1 MKKMS
6 KILTFILVL
15 AMVLGTVAMA
25 AEPSYTISATDGS
38 LEHGSITLTY
48 TYTVTKDVTDDNNNT
63 TSETKEVTETA
74 FLKKGSL
81 SADIPKDAKV
91 VISFNANTG
100 YEFIGAKDDANNPIE
115 DGAEITLTKSLII
128 TPEFRLKDTLGGEAK
143 ISSFK
148 IDAICPSAYYWQQCH
163 KKDSNSNSV
172 LDNNLLKYTRYPGKL
187 NGTQSPSTEIAKGY
201 YVDLTLYVNDADYA
215 AFISTNGN
223 SSDKFSV
230 TTPGDSSFLAGSTNP
245 SASAVI
251 NATTDGKGYSITL
264 TGVYYVGGSD
274 NTLKL
279 IVTQGNYNAILSC
292 KIDNATIIPTTPDD
306 DKPSEETTAAQP
318 YVIISSYSY
327 GKGDLVAGET
337 RNVTMTFRNTSKTM
351 AVENMM
357 VTMTLPDAMMLTS
370 SSNSFYI
377 ESLAAEGTITKTVN
391 VTVKPTAAAQSHS
404 MTVDFTYDY
413 LDNGT
418 RRNAK
423 TTETISMPVLQVD
436 RFTVTGIDLPTQIF
450 VGEENNLSVNFVNK
464 SRTDI
469 YNLSAKLSCEA
480 LSNNGEEQYLGNLAS
495 GTTSSADFYITA
507 NEKGELVGEVI
518 ITYEDTNMNQ
528 RTVSVPFTTQAASYE
543 DIYGPTDPVDPGL
556 DPVGP
561 VEPETTGFPW
571 FWVIAGVVVVAAGV
585 FVALKLRKNK
595 KESVDEDEDI

>member
-15 AMVLGTVAMA
+15 AMVLSTVAMA
-25 AEPSYTISATDGS
+25 ADPP
-38 LEHGSITLTY
+38 
-48 TYTVTKDVTDDNNNT
+48 YTVSAPVDSLTHGKITITYDTADTEKGGTKTVNGFLNSTT
-63 TSETKEVTETA
+63 TSIKLPNDVKKIKVSFTA
-74 FLKKGSL
+74 N
-81 SADIPKDAKV
+81 P
-91 VISFNANTG
+91 G
-100 YEFIGAKDDANNPIE
+100 YEFVSATYKVGDTDAKSVADFGEI
-115 DGAEITLTKSLII
+115 EITGNTAI
-128 TPEFRLKDTLGGEAK
+128 TPVFQAKSTLGGEKTAD
-143 ISSFK
+143 SFRL
-148 IDAICPSAYYWQQCH
+148 DAICSGSYYWQMYH
-163 KKDSNSNSV
+163 KDMA
-172 LDNNLLKYTRYPGKL
+172 NNKKYTKYPG
-187 NGTQSPSTEIAKGY
+187 SPLDKVNPSSEIVKGN
-201 YVDLTLYVNDADYA
+201 YVDLTLYVTDNDFLSLYG
-215 AFISTNGN
+215 STGYSKNN
-223 SSDKFSV
+223 FSV
-230 TTPGDSSFLAGSTNP
+230 TTPGDSSFLAGSGAGAEIEKWTVG
-245 SASAVI
+245 STDKGMVI
-251 NATTDGKGYSITL
+251 QL

-279 IVTQGNYNAILSC
+279 IITQGNYNAIVTC
-292 KIDNATIIPTTPDD
+292 KIDNATIIPTKPDD
-306 DKPSEETTAAQP
+306 EKPDTETTAAQP

-337 RNVTMTFRNTSKTM
+337 RNITMTFRNTSKTM

-413 LDNGT
+413 LDNGV

-436 RFTVTGIDLPTQIF
+436 RFTVTGIDLSQEIF
-450 VGEENNLSVNFVNK
+450 MGEENNLSVNFVNK
-464 SRTDI
+464 SRTEI
-469 YNLSAKLSCEA
+469 YNLSAKLNCEG

-495 GTTSSADFYITA
+495 GTASSADFYITG

-528 RTVSVPFTTQAASYE
+528 RTVSVPFTTKVTSYE
-543 DIYGPTDPVDPGL
+543 DVWGPQGPVSPQNPDDPGM
-556 DPVGP
+556 DPGMEQP
-561 VEPETTGFPW
+561 AGFPW
-571 FWVIAGVVVVAAGV
+571 FWVIGGVVVVAAGV
-585 FVALKLRKNK
+585 FVYLKLRKNK
-595 KESVDEDEDI
+595 KESVEEDEDI

>member
-1 MKKMS
+1 MTVKKMS

-25 AEPSYTISATDGS
+25 AEGDSTGTPTATTTYTITAGT
-38 LEHGSITLTY
+38 LTNGSISLTLVGSDGNDTSLGNI
-48 TYTVTKDVTDDNNNT
+48 TATGGKIENIAKDSKV
-63 TSETKEVTETA
+63 
-74 FLKKGSL
+74 
-81 SADIPKDAKV
+81 KV
-91 VISFNANTG
+91 VFVPNPG
-100 YEFIGAKDDANNPIE
+100 YEFLRASDNTGKAIKDGDVLT
-115 DGAEITLTKSLII
+115 ITDNLTI
-128 TPEFRLKDTLGGEAK
+128 TPVFAPKASLGSAAAVNSYTLQ
-143 ISSFK
+143 
-148 IDAICPSAYYWQQCH
+148 AICPSAYYWQQYH
-163 KKDSNSNSV
+163 KTPGGGDT
-172 LDNNLLKYTRYPGKL
+172 KYTRYPGKL
-187 NGTQSPSTEIAKGY
+187 NGNQSPSTEIAKGY
-201 YVDLTLYVNDADYA
+201 YVDLTLYVNDTDYVT
-215 AFISTNGN
+215 FIGQEGN
-223 SSDKFSV
+223 DNNKFSV
-230 TTPGDSSFLAGSTNP
+230 TTPGDSSFLAGNTTP
-245 SASAVI
+245 SA
-251 NATTDGKGYSITL
+251 NAEIAAWEGKGYTVKL
-264 TGVYYVGGSD
+264 TGVYYVGGND

-279 IVTQGNYNAILSC
+279 IITQGNYNAILSC
-292 KIDNATIIPTTPDD
+292 KIDNATIVPEKENDKKPD
-306 DKPSEETTAAQP
+306 EETTAAQP

-337 RNVTMTFRNTSKTM
+337 RNITMTFRNTSKTM

-413 LDNGT
+413 LDNGV

-436 RFTVTGIDLPTQIF
+436 RFTVTGIDLATQIF

-469 YNLSAKLSCEA
+469 YNLSAKLSCDA
-480 LSNNGEEQYLGNLAS
+480 LSNNGEEQYLGNLSS

-507 NEKGELVGEVI
+507 NDKGEIVGEVI

-528 RTVSVPFTTQAASYE
+528 RTVSVPFVTSAVSYD
-543 DIYGPTDPVDPGL
+543 DIYGPTDPVDPI

-561 VEPETTGFPW
+561 AEPEATGFPW

-585 FVALKLRKNK
+585 FVYLKLRKNK

>member
-1 MKKMS
+1 MKKIS

-25 AEPSYTISATDGS
+25 ADGDPVTMPTYTITAGTFTNGSISLTLVGNDGKDTS
-38 LEHGSITLTY
+38 LGSIT
-48 TYTVTKDVTDDNNNT
+48 VTNGKIENIEKDSKV
-63 TSETKEVTETA
+63 
-74 FLKKGSL
+74 
-81 SADIPKDAKV
+81 KV
-91 VISFNANTG
+91 VFVPNPG
-100 YEFIGAKDDANNPIE
+100 YEFVGAKDGSGKIIK
-115 DGAEITLTKSLII
+115 DGDVLTITDNLTI
-128 TPEFRLKDTLGGEAK
+128 TPVFAPKASLGSAAAVNSYTLQ
-143 ISSFK
+143 
-148 IDAICPSAYYWQQCH
+148 AICPSAYYWQQYH
-163 KKDSNSNSV
+163 KTTGGRDT
-172 LDNNLLKYTRYPGKL
+172 KYTRYPGKL

-215 AFISTNGN
+215 TFINGDIN
-223 SSDKFSV
+223 KNELFSV
-230 TTPGDSSFLAGSTNP
+230 TTPGDSSFLAGNTTP
-245 SASAVI
+245 SA
-251 NATTDGKGYSITL
+251 NAKIAPWEGKGYTVEL
-264 TGVYYVGGSD
+264 TGVYYVGGND

-292 KIDNATIIPTTPDD
+292 KIDNATIVPEKENDKKPD
-306 DKPSEETTAAQP
+306 EETTAAQP

-337 RNVTMTFRNTSKTM
+337 RNITMTFRNTSKTM

-391 VTVKPTAAAQSHS
+391 VTVKSNAAAQSHS

-413 LDNGT
+413 LDNGI

-423 TTETISMPVLQVD
+423 TTESISMPVLQVD
-436 RFTVTGIDLPTQIF
+436 RFTVTGIDLPQEIF
-450 VGEENNLSVNFVNK
+450 TGEENNLSVNFVNK
-464 SRTDI
+464 SRTEI
-469 YNLSAKLSCEA
+469 YNLSAKLNCEG

-495 GTTSSADFYITA
+495 GTASSADFYITG

-528 RTVSVPFTTQAASYE
+528 RTVSVPFTTKVISYE
-543 DIYGPTDPVDPGL
+543 DAWGPQG
-556 DPVGP
+556 PVGP
-561 VEPETTGFPW
+561 QNPDDPGMDPGMEQPAGFPW
-571 FWVIAGVVVVAAGV
+571 FWVIGGVVVVAAGV
-585 FVALKLRKNK
+585 FVYLKLRKNK
-595 KESVDEDEDI
+595 KESVEEDEDI

>member
-1 MKKMS
+1 MKKIS

-25 AEPSYTISATDGS
+25 EVPTPAANTPSTQEETVTYTITASTFTNGTITVKYSDGGKDYQ
-38 LEHGSITLTY
+38 LSITAGG
-48 TYTVTKDVTDDNNNT
+48 TVTVKSGTKVT
-63 TSETKEVTETA
+63 V
-74 FLKKGSL
+74 
-81 SADIPKDAKV
+81 
-91 VISFNANTG
+91 SFNPKPG
-100 YEFIGAKDDANNPIE
+100 YEFVSATYKVGNTDAKPVADFGEI
-115 DGAEITLTKSLII
+115 EITGNTTI
-128 TPEFRLKDTLGGEAK
+128 TPVFQAKSTLGGEKTAD
-143 ISSFK
+143 SFRL
-148 IDAICPSAYYWQQCH
+148 DAICSGSYYWQMYH
-163 KKDSNSNSV
+163 KDMA
-172 LDNNLLKYTRYPGKL
+172 NNKKYTKYPG
-187 NGTQSPSTEIAKGY
+187 SPADKVNPSSEIVKGN
-201 YVDLTLYVNDADYA
+201 YVDLTLYVTDNDFLSLYG
-215 AFISTNGN
+215 STGYSKNN
-223 SSDKFSV
+223 FSV
-230 TTPGDSSFLAGSTNP
+230 TTPGDSSFLAGSGAGAEIEKWTVG
-245 SASAVI
+245 S
-251 NATTDGKGYSITL
+251 TDKGMEIQL
-264 TGVYYVGGSD
+264 TGVYYVGGND

-279 IVTQGNYNAILSC
+279 IITQGNYNAIVTC
-292 KIDNATIIPTTPDD
+292 KIDNATIIPTKPDD
-306 DKPSEETTAAQP
+306 EKPDTETTAAQP

-413 LDNGT
+413 LDNGV

-436 RFTVTGIDLPTQIF
+436 RFTVTGIDLPQQIF
-450 VGEENNLSVNFVNK
+450 IGEENNLSVNFVNK

-469 YNLSAKLSCEA
+469 YNLSAKLNCEG

-495 GTTSSADFYITA
+495 GTTSSADFYITG

-528 RTVSVPFTTQAASYE
+528 RTVSVPFTTQVTSYE
-543 DIYGPTDPVDPGL
+543 DVWGPSNPSVDPGM
-556 DPVGP
+556 DPGME
-561 VEPETTGFPW
+561 EPAGFPW
-571 FWVIAGVVVVAAGV
+571 FWVIGGVVVVAAGV
-585 FVALKLRKNK
+585 FVYLKLRKNK

>member
-1 MKKMS
+1 MTVKKMS

-25 AEPSYTISATDGS
+25 DQSEGTNTGNTTNDTYTITAGKFENGTLTIKYNSTQSPLTAGATSSAIAKGTEVTILAEPKAGYELAALNYTIGETTTDIKTDGKFV
-38 LEHGSITLTY
+38 LTGNA
-48 TYTVTKDVTDDNNNT
+48 TVTPV
-63 TSETKEVTETA
+63 
-74 FLKKGSL
+74 FQ
-81 SADIPKDAKV
+81 AK
-91 VISFNANTG
+91 S
-100 YEFIGAKDDANNPIE
+100 
-115 DGAEITLTKSLII
+115 
-128 TPEFRLKDTLGGEAK
+128 TLGGEKTAD
-143 ISSFK
+143 SFRL
-148 IDAICPSAYYWQQCH
+148 DAICSGSYYWQMYH
-163 KKDSNSNSV
+163 KDMA
-172 LDNNLLKYTRYPGKL
+172 NNKKYTKYPG
-187 NGTQSPSTEIAKGY
+187 SPDDKVNPSSEIVKGN
-201 YVDLTLYVNDADYA
+201 YVDLTLYVTDNDFLKLYS
-215 AFISTNGN
+215 STGYSKNN
-223 SSDKFSV
+223 FSV
-230 TTPGDSSFLAGSTNP
+230 TTPGDSSFLAGSGAGAEIEKWTVDN
-245 SASAVI
+245 
-251 NATTDGKGYSITL
+251 TDKGMVITL

-279 IVTQGNYNAILSC
+279 IITQGNYNAIVTC
-292 KIDNATIIPTTPDD
+292 KIDNATIIPTKPDD
-306 DKPSEETTAAQP
+306 EKPDTETTAAQP

-337 RNVTMTFRNTSKTM
+337 RNITMTFRNTSKTM

-413 LDNGT
+413 LDNGV

-423 TTETISMPVLQVD
+423 TTESISMPVLQVD
-436 RFTVTGIDLPTQIF
+436 RFTVTGIDLPQQIF
-450 VGEENNLSVNFVNK
+450 IGEENNLSVNFVNK

-469 YNLSAKLSCEA
+469 YNLSAKLNCEG

-495 GTTSSADFYITA
+495 GTTSSADFYITG

-528 RTVSVPFTTQAASYE
+528 RTVSVPFTTQVTSYE
-543 DIYGPTDPVDPGL
+543 DVWGPSNPSVDPGM
-556 DPVGP
+556 DPGTDP
-561 VEPETTGFPW
+561 GMEEPAGFPW
-571 FWVIAGVVVVAAGV
+571 FWVIGGVVVVAAGV
-585 FVALKLRKNK
+585 FVYLKLRKNK
-595 KESVDEDEDI
+595 KESVEEDEDI

>member
-6 KILTFILVL
+6 KILIFILVL
-15 AMVLGTVAMA
+15 AMVLSTVAMA
-25 AEPSYTISATDGS
+25 ADPPYTITAGT
-38 LEHGSITLTY
+38 LTNGSISLTLVGSDGNDTSLGNI
-48 TYTVTKDVTDDNNNT
+48 TATGGKIENIAKDSKV
-63 TSETKEVTETA
+63 
-74 FLKKGSL
+74 
-81 SADIPKDAKV
+81 KV
-91 VISFNANTG
+91 VFVPNPG
-100 YEFIGAKDDANNPIE
+100 YEFLRASDNTGKAIKDGDVLT
-115 DGAEITLTKSLII
+115 ITDNLTI
-128 TPEFRLKDTLGGEAK
+128 TPVFAPKASLGSTAAVNSYTLQ
-143 ISSFK
+143 
-148 IDAICPSAYYWQQCH
+148 AICPSAYYWQQYH
-163 KKDSNSNSV
+163 KTTGGGDT
-172 LDNNLLKYTRYPGKL
+172 KYTRYPGKL

-201 YVDLTLYVNDADYA
+201 YVDLTLYVNDTDYVT
-215 AFISTNGN
+215 FINKN
-223 SSDKFSV
+223 ELFSV
-230 TTPGDSSFLAGSTNP
+230 TTPGDSSFLAGNTTP
-245 SASAVI
+245 SA
-251 NATTDGKGYSITL
+251 NAEIAAWEGKGYTVKL
-264 TGVYYVGGSD
+264 TGVYYVGGND

-292 KIDNATIIPTTPDD
+292 KIDNATIVPEKENDKKPD
-306 DKPSEETTAAQP
+306 EETTAAQP

-413 LDNGT
+413 LDNGV

-436 RFTVTGIDLPTQIF
+436 RFTVTGIDLPQQIF
-450 VGEENNLSVNFVNK
+450 IGEENNLSVNFVNK

-469 YNLSAKLSCEA
+469 YNLSAKLNCEG

-495 GTTSSADFYITA
+495 GTTSSADFYITG
-507 NEKGELVGEVI
+507 NEKCELVGEVI

-528 RTVSVPFTTQAASYE
+528 RTVSVPFTTQVTSYE
-543 DIYGPTDPVDPGL
+543 DVWGPSNPSVDPGM
-556 DPVGP
+556 DPGTDP
-561 VEPETTGFPW
+561 GMEEPAGFPW
-571 FWVIAGVVVVAAGV
+571 FWVIGGVVVVAAGV
-585 FVALKLRKNK
+585 FVYLKLRKNK

>member
-1 MKKMS
+1 MKKIS

-25 AEPSYTISATDGS
+25 AEGDSTGTPTATTTYTITAGTLTNGSISLTLVGSDGNDTSLGNITATDGKI
-38 LEHGSITLTY
+38 ENIA
-48 TYTVTKDVTDDNNNT
+48 KDSKV
-63 TSETKEVTETA
+63 
-74 FLKKGSL
+74 
-81 SADIPKDAKV
+81 KV
-91 VISFNANTG
+91 VFVPNPG
-100 YEFIGAKDDANNPIE
+100 YEFVGAKDGTGKIIK
-115 DGAEITLTKSLII
+115 DGDVLTITDNITI
-128 TPEFRLKDTLGGEAK
+128 TPEFAPKASLGSAAAVNSYTLQ
-143 ISSFK
+143 
-148 IDAICPSAYYWQQCH
+148 AICPSAYYWQQYH
-163 KKDSNSNSV
+163 KTTGGGDT
-172 LDNNLLKYTRYPGKL
+172 KYTRYPGKL

-201 YVDLTLYVNDADYA
+201 YVDLTLYVNDTDYVT
-215 AFISTNGN
+215 FINGDTKKN
-223 SSDKFSV
+223 ELFSV
-230 TTPGDSSFLAGSTNP
+230 TTPGDSSFLAGNTTP
-245 SASAVI
+245 SA
-251 NATTDGKGYSITL
+251 NAEIAAWEGKGYTVKL
-264 TGVYYVGGSD
+264 TGVYYVGGND

-279 IVTQGNYNAILSC
+279 IITQGNYNAIVTC
-292 KIDNATIIPTTPDD
+292 KIDNATIVPEKENDKKPD
-306 DKPSEETTAAQP
+306 EETTAAQP

-337 RNVTMTFRNTSKTM
+337 RNITMTFRNTSKTM

-413 LDNGT
+413 LDNGV

-436 RFTVTGIDLPTQIF
+436 RFTVTGIDLPQQIF
-450 VGEENNLSVNFVNK
+450 IGEENNLSVNFVNK

-469 YNLSAKLSCEA
+469 YNLSAKLNCEG

-507 NEKGELVGEVI
+507 NDKGEIVGEVI

-528 RTVSVPFTTQAASYE
+528 RTVSVPFVTNAVSYD
-543 DIYGPTDPVDPGL
+543 DIYGPTDPVDPV

-561 VEPETTGFPW
+561 VEPETGSFPW
-571 FWVIAGVVVVAAGV
+571 FWVVAGVVVVAAGV
-585 FVALKLRKNK
+585 FVYLKLRKNK

>member
-1 MKKMS
+1 MKKIS

-25 AEPSYTISATDGS
+25 EVPTPAAKTPATKEETVTYTITAGTVENGTLTIKYGSTQKPLTTSAKTDAIAKDTDITVVAEPKAGYELD
-38 LEHGSITLTY
+38 TLTC
-48 TYTVTKDVTDDNNNT
+48 TINGTPTDIKATQKFKLTGDATVTPV
-63 TSETKEVTETA
+63 
-74 FLKKGSL
+74 
-81 SADIPKDAKV
+81 
-91 VISFNANTG
+91 
-100 YEFIGAKDDANNPIE
+100 
-115 DGAEITLTKSLII
+115 
-128 TPEFRLKDTLGGEAK
+128 FREKQSLGGEK
-143 ISSFK
+143 TVDSFRL
-148 IDAICPSAYYWQQCH
+148 DAICSGSYYWQMYH
-163 KKDSNSNSV
+163 KDMA
-172 LDNNLLKYTRYPGKL
+172 NNKKYTKYPG
-187 NGTQSPSTEIAKGY
+187 SPADKVNPSSEIVKGN
-201 YVDLTLYVNDADYA
+201 YVDLTLYVTDNDFLSLYG
-215 AFISTNGN
+215 STGYSKNN
-223 SSDKFSV
+223 FSV
-230 TTPGDSSFLAGSTNP
+230 TTPGDSSFLAGSGAGAEIKKWTVG
-245 SASAVI
+245 S
-251 NATTDGKGYSITL
+251 TDKGMEIQL

-279 IVTQGNYNAILSC
+279 IITQGNYNAIVTC
-292 KIDNATIIPTTPDD
+292 KIDNATIIPTKPDD
-306 DKPSEETTAAQP
+306 EKPDTETTAAQP

-337 RNVTMTFRNTSKTM
+337 RNITMTFRNTSKTM

-413 LDNGT
+413 LDNGV

-436 RFTVTGIDLPTQIF
+436 RFTVTGIDLPQQIF
-450 VGEENNLSVNFVNK
+450 IGEENNLSVNFVNK

-469 YNLSAKLSCEA
+469 YNLSAKLNCEG

-495 GTTSSADFYITA
+495 GTTSSADFYITG
-507 NEKGELVGEVI
+507 NEKCELVGEVI

-528 RTVSVPFTTQAASYE
+528 RTVSVPFTTQVTSYE
-543 DIYGPTDPVDPGL
+543 DVWGPSNPSVDPGM
-556 DPVGP
+556 DPGTDP
-561 VEPETTGFPW
+561 GMEEPAGFPW
-571 FWVIAGVVVVAAGV
+571 FWVIGGVAVVAAGV
-585 FVALKLRKNK
+585 FVYLKLRKNK

>member
-1 MKKMS
+1 MTVKKIS

-25 AEPSYTISATDGS
+25 DQSEGTNTGNTTNDTYTITAGKFENGTLTIKYNSTPSPLTAGATSSAIAKGTEVTILAEPKAGYELAALNYTIGETTTDIKTDGKFV
-38 LEHGSITLTY
+38 LTGNA
-48 TYTVTKDVTDDNNNT
+48 TVTPV
-63 TSETKEVTETA
+63 
-74 FLKKGSL
+74 FQ
-81 SADIPKDAKV
+81 AK
-91 VISFNANTG
+91 S
-100 YEFIGAKDDANNPIE
+100 
-115 DGAEITLTKSLII
+115 
-128 TPEFRLKDTLGGEAK
+128 TLGGEKTAD
-143 ISSFK
+143 SFRL
-148 IDAICPSAYYWQQCH
+148 DAICSGSYYWQMYH
-163 KKDSNSNSV
+163 KDMA
-172 LDNNLLKYTRYPGKL
+172 NNKKYTKYPG
-187 NGTQSPSTEIAKGY
+187 SPADKVNPSSEIVKGN
-201 YVDLTLYVNDADYA
+201 YVDLTLYVTDNDFLSLCGTTSY
-215 AFISTNGN
+215 NKN
-223 SSDKFSV
+223 NFSV
-230 TTPGDSSFLAGSTNP
+230 TTPGDSSFLAGSGAGAEIEKWTVG
-245 SASAVI
+245 S
-251 NATTDGKGYSITL
+251 TDKGMEIQL

-279 IVTQGNYNAILSC
+279 IITQGNYNAIVTC
-292 KIDNATIIPTTPDD
+292 KIDNATIIPTKPDD
-306 DKPSEETTAAQP
+306 EKPDTETTAAQP

-337 RNVTMTFRNTSKTM
+337 RNITMTFRNTSKTM

-413 LDNGT
+413 LDNGV

-436 RFTVTGIDLPTQIF
+436 RFTVTGIDLPQQIF
-450 VGEENNLSVNFVNK
+450 IGEENNLSVNFVNK

-469 YNLSAKLSCEA
+469 YNLSAKLNCEG

-495 GTTSSADFYITA
+495 GTTSSADFYITG

-528 RTVSVPFTTQAASYE
+528 RTVSVPFTTQVTSYE
-543 DIYGPTDPVDPGL
+543 DVWGPSNPSVDPGM
-556 DPVGP
+556 DPGTDP
-561 VEPETTGFPW
+561 GMEEPAGFPW
-571 FWVIAGVVVVAAGV
+571 FWVIGGVVVVAAGV
-585 FVALKLRKNK
+585 FVYLKLRKNK

>member
-1 MKKMS
+1 MTVKKMS

-25 AEPSYTISATDGS
+25 ADGDPVTTPTYTITAGTFTNGSISLTLVGSDGNDTSLGNITATDGKI
-38 LEHGSITLTY
+38 ENIA
-48 TYTVTKDVTDDNNNT
+48 KDSKV
-63 TSETKEVTETA
+63 
-74 FLKKGSL
+74 
-81 SADIPKDAKV
+81 KV
-91 VISFNANTG
+91 VFVPNPG
-100 YEFIGAKDDANNPIE
+100 YEFVGAKDGSGKIIK
-115 DGAEITLTKSLII
+115 DGDVLTITDNLTI
-128 TPEFRLKDTLGGEAK
+128 TPVFAPKASLGSAAAVNSYTLQ
-143 ISSFK
+143 
-148 IDAICPSAYYWQQCH
+148 AICPSAYYWQQYH
-163 KKDSNSNSV
+163 KTTGGGDT
-172 LDNNLLKYTRYPGKL
+172 KYTRYPGKL

-201 YVDLTLYVNDADYA
+201 YVDLTLYVNDTDYVT
-215 AFISTNGN
+215 FINGDTKKN
-223 SSDKFSV
+223 ELFSV
-230 TTPGDSSFLAGSTNP
+230 TTPGDSSFLAGNTTP
-245 SASAVI
+245 SA
-251 NATTDGKGYSITL
+251 NAEIAAWGGKGYTVKL
-264 TGVYYVGGSD
+264 TGVYYVGGND

-279 IVTQGNYNAILSC
+279 IITQGNYNAIVTC
-292 KIDNATIIPTTPDD
+292 KIDNATIVPEKENDKKPD
-306 DKPSEETTAAQP
+306 EETTAAQP

-337 RNVTMTFRNTSKTM
+337 RNITMTFRNTSKTM

-377 ESLAAEGTITKTVN
+377 ESLEAEGNITKTVN

-413 LDNGT
+413 LDNGV

-436 RFTVTGIDLPTQIF
+436 RFTVTGIDLSQEIF
-450 VGEENNLSVNFVNK
+450 MGEENNLSVNFVNK
-464 SRTDI
+464 SRTEI
-469 YNLSAKLSCEA
+469 YNLSAKLNCEG

-495 GTTSSADFYITA
+495 GTASSADFYITG

-528 RTVSVPFTTQAASYE
+528 RTVSVPFTTKVTSYE
-543 DIYGPTDPVDPGL
+543 DVWGPQGPVSPQNPDDPGM
-556 DPVGP
+556 DPGMEQP
-561 VEPETTGFPW
+561 AGFPW
-571 FWVIAGVVVVAAGV
+571 FWVIGGVVVVAAGV
-585 FVALKLRKNK
+585 FVYLKLRKNK

>member
-1 MKKMS
+1 MKKIS

-25 AEPSYTISATDGS
+25 ADGDPVTTPTYTITAGTFTNGSISLTLVGNDGKDTS
-38 LEHGSITLTY
+38 LGSITATGGKIENIA
-48 TYTVTKDVTDDNNNT
+48 KDSKV
-63 TSETKEVTETA
+63 
-74 FLKKGSL
+74 
-81 SADIPKDAKV
+81 KV
-91 VISFNANTG
+91 VFVPSPG
-100 YEFIGAKDDANNPIE
+100 YEFAGAKD
-115 DGAEITLTKSLII
+115 GAEKIIKDGDVLTITDNLTI
-128 TPEFRLKDTLGGEAK
+128 TPVFAPKASLGSAAAVNSYTLQ
-143 ISSFK
+143 
-148 IDAICPSAYYWQQCH
+148 AICPSAYYWQQYH
-163 KKDSNSNSV
+163 KTPGGGDT
-172 LDNNLLKYTRYPGKL
+172 KYTRYPGKL

-201 YVDLTLYVNDADYA
+201 YVDLTLYVNDTDYVT
-215 AFISTNGN
+215 FIGQEGN
-223 SSDKFSV
+223 DNDKFSV
-230 TTPGDSSFLAGSTNP
+230 TTPGDSSFLAGNTTP
-245 SASAVI
+245 SA
-251 NATTDGKGYSITL
+251 NADIDPWEEGKGYTIKL
-264 TGVYYVGGSD
+264 TGVYYVGGND

-292 KIDNATIIPTTPDD
+292 KIDNATIVPEKENDKKPD
-306 DKPSEETTAAQP
+306 EETTAAQP

-391 VTVKPTAAAQSHS
+391 VTVKSNAAAQSHS

-413 LDNGT
+413 LDNGI

-423 TTETISMPVLQVD
+423 TTESISMPVLQVD
-436 RFTVTGIDLPTQIF
+436 RFTVTGIDLPQEIF
-450 VGEENNLSVNFVNK
+450 MGEENNLSVNFVNK
-464 SRTDI
+464 SRTEI
-469 YNLSAKLSCEA
+469 YNLSAKLNCEG

-495 GTTSSADFYITA
+495 GTASSADFYIKG

-528 RTVSVPFTTQAASYE
+528 RTVSVPFTTKVISYE
-543 DIYGPTDPVDPGL
+543 DAWGPQG
-556 DPVGP
+556 PVGP
-561 VEPETTGFPW
+561 QNPDDPGIDPGMEEPAGFPW
-571 FWVIAGVVVVAAGV
+571 FWVIGGVVVVAAGV
-585 FVALKLRKNK
+585 FVYLKLRKNK
-595 KESVDEDEDI
+595 KESVEEDEDI

>member
-1 MKKMS
+1 MTVKKMS

-15 AMVLGTVAMA
+15 AMVLSTVAMA
-25 AEPSYTISATDGS
+25 AEPP
-38 LEHGSITLTY
+38 
-48 TYTVTKDVTDDNNNT
+48 YTVSAPADSLTHGKITITYDTADTEKSGTKTVNGFLNSTT
-63 TSETKEVTETA
+63 TSIKLPNDVKKIKVSFTA
-74 FLKKGSL
+74 N
-81 SADIPKDAKV
+81 P
-91 VISFNANTG
+91 G
-100 YEFIGAKDDANNPIE
+100 YEFVSATYKVGDTDAKSVVDFGEI
-115 DGAEITLTKSLII
+115 EITDNTTI
-128 TPEFRLKDTLGGEAK
+128 TPVFQAKSTLGGEKTAD
-143 ISSFK
+143 SFRL
-148 IDAICPSAYYWQQCH
+148 DAICSGSYYWQMYH
-163 KKDSNSNSV
+163 KDMA
-172 LDNNLLKYTRYPGKL
+172 NNKKYTKYPG
-187 NGTQSPSTEIAKGY
+187 SPADKVNPSSEIVKGN
-201 YVDLTLYVNDADYA
+201 YVDLTLYVTDNDFLSLYG
-215 AFISTNGN
+215 STGYSKNN
-223 SSDKFSV
+223 FSV
-230 TTPGDSSFLAGSTNP
+230 TTPGDSSFLAGSGAGAEIEKWTVG
-245 SASAVI
+245 STDKGMVI
-251 NATTDGKGYSITL
+251 QL
-264 TGVYYVGGSD
+264 TGVYYVGGND

-292 KIDNATIIPTTPDD
+292 KIDNATIVPEKENDKKPD
-306 DKPSEETTAAQP
+306 EETTAAQP

-337 RNVTMTFRNTSKTM
+337 RNITMTFRNTSKTM

-413 LDNGT
+413 LDNGV

-436 RFTVTGIDLPTQIF
+436 RFTVTGIDLPQQIF
-450 VGEENNLSVNFVNK
+450 IGEENNLSVNFVNK

-469 YNLSAKLSCEA
+469 YNLSAKLNCEG

-495 GTTSSADFYITA
+495 GTTSSADFYITG

-528 RTVSVPFTTQAASYE
+528 RTVSVPFTTQVTSYE
-543 DIYGPTDPVDPGL
+543 DVWGPSNPSVDPGM
-556 DPVGP
+556 DPGTDP
-561 VEPETTGFPW
+561 GMEEPAGFPW
-571 FWVIAGVVVVAAGV
+571 FWVIGGVVVVAAGV
-585 FVALKLRKNK
+585 FVYLKLRKNK
-595 KESVDEDEDI
+595 KESVEEDEDI

>member
-1 MKKMS
+1 MTVKKMS

-25 AEPSYTISATDGS
+25 AEPP
-38 LEHGSITLTY
+38 
-48 TYTVTKDVTDDNNNT
+48 YTVSAPADSLTHGKITITYDTADTEKGGSKTVNGFLNSTT
-63 TSETKEVTETA
+63 TSIKLPDDVKKIKVSFTA
-74 FLKKGSL
+74 N
-81 SADIPKDAKV
+81 P
-91 VISFNANTG
+91 G
-100 YEFIGAKDDANNPIE
+100 YEFVSATYKVGNTDAKPVADFGEI
-115 DGAEITLTKSLII
+115 EITDNTTI
-128 TPEFRLKDTLGGEAK
+128 TPVFQAKSTLGGEKTAD
-143 ISSFK
+143 SFRL
-148 IDAICPSAYYWQQCH
+148 DAICSGSYYWQMYH
-163 KKDSNSNSV
+163 KDMA
-172 LDNNLLKYTRYPGKL
+172 NNKKYTKYPG
-187 NGTQSPSTEIAKGY
+187 SPADKVNPSSEIVKGN
-201 YVDLTLYVNDADYA
+201 YVDLTLYVTDNDFLSLYG
-215 AFISTNGN
+215 STGYSKDN
-223 SSDKFSV
+223 FSV
-230 TTPGDSSFLAGSTNP
+230 TTPGDSSFLAGSGAGAEIEKWTVG
-245 SASAVI
+245 STDKGMVI
-251 NATTDGKGYSITL
+251 QL

-279 IVTQGNYNAILSC
+279 IITQGNYNAIVTC
-292 KIDNATIIPTTPDD
+292 KIDNATIIPTKPDD
-306 DKPSEETTAAQP
+306 EKPDTETTAAQP

-337 RNVTMTFRNTSKTM
+337 RNITMTFRNTSKTM

-413 LDNGT
+413 LDNGV

-436 RFTVTGIDLPTQIF
+436 RFTVTGIDLPQQIF
-450 VGEENNLSVNFVNK
+450 IGEENNLSVNFVNK

-469 YNLSAKLSCEA
+469 YNLSAKLNCEG

-495 GTTSSADFYITA
+495 GTTSSADFYITG

-528 RTVSVPFTTQAASYE
+528 RTVSVPFTTQVTSYE
-543 DIYGPTDPVDPGL
+543 DVWGPSNPSVDPGM
-556 DPVGP
+556 DPGIDP
-561 VEPETTGFPW
+561 GMEEPAGFPW
-571 FWVIAGVVVVAAGV
+571 FWVIGGVVVVAAGV
-585 FVALKLRKNK
+585 FVYLKLRKNK

>member
-1 MKKMS
+1 MTVKKMS

-25 AEPSYTISATDGS
+25 DQSEGTNTGNTTNDTYTITAGKFENGTLTIKYNSTQSPLTAGATSSAIAKGTEVTILAEPKAGYELAALNYTIGETTTDIKTDGKFV
-38 LEHGSITLTY
+38 LTGNA
-48 TYTVTKDVTDDNNNT
+48 TVTPV
-63 TSETKEVTETA
+63 
-74 FLKKGSL
+74 FQ
-81 SADIPKDAKV
+81 AK
-91 VISFNANTG
+91 S
-100 YEFIGAKDDANNPIE
+100 
-115 DGAEITLTKSLII
+115 
-128 TPEFRLKDTLGGEAK
+128 TLGGEKTAD
-143 ISSFK
+143 SFRL
-148 IDAICPSAYYWQQCH
+148 DAICSGSYYWQMYH
-163 KKDSNSNSV
+163 KDMA
-172 LDNNLLKYTRYPGKL
+172 NNKKYTKYPG
-187 NGTQSPSTEIAKGY
+187 SPADKVNPSSEIVKGN
-201 YVDLTLYVNDADYA
+201 YVDLTLYVTDND
-215 AFISTNGN
+215 FLKLCSSTGYSKDN
-223 SSDKFSV
+223 FSV
-230 TTPGDSSFLAGSTNP
+230 TTPGDSSFLAGSGAGAEIEKWTVG
-245 SASAVI
+245 S
-251 NATTDGKGYSITL
+251 TDKGMEIQL

-279 IVTQGNYNAILSC
+279 IITQGNYNAIVTC
-292 KIDNATIIPTTPDD
+292 KIDNATIIPTKPDD
-306 DKPSEETTAAQP
+306 EKPDTETTAAQP

-413 LDNGT
+413 LDNGI

-423 TTETISMPVLQVD
+423 TTESISMPVLQVD
-436 RFTVTGIDLPTQIF
+436 RFTVTGIDLPQEIF
-450 VGEENNLSVNFVNK
+450 MGEESNLSVNFVNK

-469 YNLSAKLSCEA
+469 YNLSAKLNCEG

-495 GTTSSADFYITA
+495 GTTSSADFYITG

-528 RTVSVPFTTQAASYE
+528 RTVSVPFTTKVVSYE
-543 DIYGPTDPVDPGL
+543 DVWGPQG
-556 DPVGP
+556 PVGP
-561 VEPETTGFPW
+561 QNPDDPGMDPGMEEPAGFPW
-571 FWVIAGVVVVAAGV
+571 FWVIGGVVVVAAGV
-585 FVALKLRKNK
+585 FVYLKLRKNK

>member
-15 AMVLGTVAMA
+15 AMVLSTVAMA
-25 AEPSYTISATDGS
+25 EVPTPAANTPATQEETVTYTITAGTFTNGQMTIKYGTTQSPLASGASLTVEKDTEITVEFSAT
-38 LEHGSITLTY
+38 
-48 TYTVTKDVTDDNNNT
+48 
-63 TSETKEVTETA
+63 A
-74 FLKKGSL
+74 
-81 SADIPKDAKV
+81 
-91 VISFNANTG
+91 G
-100 YEFIGAKDDANNPIE
+100 YEFVKATYKIGEKE
-115 DGAEITLTKSLII
+115 TSLSDGGKFTLTGDATI
-128 TPEFRLKDTLGGEAK
+128 TPVFQAKSTLGGEKTAD
-143 ISSFK
+143 SFRL
-148 IDAICPSAYYWQQCH
+148 DAICSGSYYWQMYH
-163 KKDSNSNSV
+163 KDMA
-172 LDNNLLKYTRYPGKL
+172 NNKKYTKYPG
-187 NGTQSPSTEIAKGY
+187 SPADKVNPSSEIVKGN
-201 YVDLTLYVNDADYA
+201 YVDLTLYVTDNDFLSLYG
-215 AFISTNGN
+215 STGYSKNN
-223 SSDKFSV
+223 FSV
-230 TTPGDSSFLAGSTNP
+230 TTPGDSSFLAGSGAGAEIEKWTVG
-245 SASAVI
+245 STDKGMVI
-251 NATTDGKGYSITL
+251 QL

-279 IVTQGNYNAILSC
+279 IITQGNYNAIVTC
-292 KIDNATIIPTTPDD
+292 KIDNATIIPTKPDD
-306 DKPSEETTAAQP
+306 EKPDTETTAAQP

-337 RNVTMTFRNTSKTM
+337 RNITMTFRNTSKTM

-413 LDNGT
+413 LDNGV

-436 RFTVTGIDLPTQIF
+436 RFTVTGIDLPQQIF
-450 VGEENNLSVNFVNK
+450 IGEENNLSVNFVNK

-469 YNLSAKLSCEA
+469 YNLSAKLNCEG

-495 GTTSSADFYITA
+495 GTTSSADFYITG

-528 RTVSVPFTTQAASYE
+528 RTVSVPFTTQVTSYE
-543 DIYGPTDPVDPGL
+543 DVWGPSNPSVDPGM
-556 DPVGP
+556 DPGTDP
-561 VEPETTGFPW
+561 GMEEPAGFPW
-571 FWVIAGVVVVAAGV
+571 FWVIGGVVVVAAGV
-585 FVALKLRKNK
+585 FVYLKLRKNK
-595 KESVDEDEDI
+595 KESVEEDEDI

>member
-1 MKKMS
+1 MTVKKMS

-25 AEPSYTISATDGS
+25 EVPTPAADTTATQEETVTYTITADTVENGTLTIKYDSTQVPLTTGAATSAIKENTEITVLAEPKAGYELVSLTYKIDENETSLSDG
-38 LEHGSITLTY
+38 GKFTLT
-48 TYTVTKDVTDDNNNT
+48 
-63 TSETKEVTETA
+63 
-74 FLKKGSL
+74 G
-81 SADIPKDAKV
+81 DA
-91 VISFNANTG
+91 T
-100 YEFIGAKDDANNPIE
+100 
-115 DGAEITLTKSLII
+115 I
-128 TPEFRLKDTLGGEAK
+128 TPVFQAKSTLGGEKSAD
-143 ISSFK
+143 SFQL
-148 IDAICPSAYYWQQCH
+148 DAICSGYSNWQAYH
-163 KKDSNSNSV
+163 KDTT
-172 LDNNLLKYTRYPGKL
+172 NNKKYTKYPG
-187 NGTQSPSTEIAKGY
+187 SPKDNVTPSSEITKGN
-201 YVDLTLYVNDADYA
+201 YVDLTLYVNDPDFA
-215 AFISTNGN
+215 AFVASQGN
-223 SSDKFSV
+223 SYNAENFSV
-230 TTPGDSSFLAGSTNP
+230 TTPGDSSFLAGNTTP
-245 SASAVI
+245 SA
-251 NATTDGKGYSITL
+251 NAKIAPWEGKGYTVKL
-264 TGVYYVGGSD
+264 TGVYYVGGND

-292 KIDNATIIPTTPDD
+292 KIDNATIVPEKENDKKPD
-306 DKPSEETTAAQP
+306 EETTAAQP

-337 RNVTMTFRNTSKTM
+337 RNITMTFRNTSKTM

-413 LDNGT
+413 LDNGV

-436 RFTVTGIDLPTQIF
+436 RFTVTGIDLPQQIF
-450 VGEENNLSVNFVNK
+450 IGEENNLSVNFVNK

-469 YNLSAKLSCEA
+469 YNLSAKLNCDA
-480 LSNNGEEQYLGNLAS
+480 LSNNGEEQYLGNLSS

-507 NEKGELVGEVI
+507 NDKGEIVGEVI

-528 RTVSVPFTTQAASYE
+528 RTVSVPFVTSAVSYD
-543 DIYGPTDPVDPGL
+543 DIYGPTDPVDPI

-561 VEPETTGFPW
+561 AEPEATGFPW

-585 FVALKLRKNK
+585 FVYLKLRKNK

>member
-1 MKKMS
+1 MTVKKMS

-25 AEPSYTISATDGS
+25 EVPTPAAKTPATKEETVTYTITAGIFTNGQMTIKYGTTQSPLASGASLTVEKDTEITVEFSAT
-38 LEHGSITLTY
+38 
-48 TYTVTKDVTDDNNNT
+48 
-63 TSETKEVTETA
+63 A
-74 FLKKGSL
+74 
-81 SADIPKDAKV
+81 
-91 VISFNANTG
+91 G
-100 YEFIGAKDDANNPIE
+100 YEFVKATYKIGEKE
-115 DGAEITLTKSLII
+115 TSLSDGGKFTLTGDATI
-128 TPEFRLKDTLGGEAK
+128 TPVFQAKSTLGGEKTAD
-143 ISSFK
+143 SFRL
-148 IDAICPSAYYWQQCH
+148 DAICSGSYYWQMYH
-163 KKDSNSNSV
+163 KDMA
-172 LDNNLLKYTRYPGKL
+172 NNKKYTKYPG
-187 NGTQSPSTEIAKGY
+187 SPADKVNPSSEIVKGN
-201 YVDLTLYVNDADYA
+201 YVDLTLYVTDNDFLSLYG
-215 AFISTNGN
+215 STGYSKNN
-223 SSDKFSV
+223 FSV
-230 TTPGDSSFLAGSTNP
+230 TTPGDSSFLAGSGAGAEIEKWTVG
-245 SASAVI
+245 STDKGMVI
-251 NATTDGKGYSITL
+251 QL
-264 TGVYYVGGSD
+264 TGVYYVGGND

-292 KIDNATIIPTTPDD
+292 KIDNATIVPEKENDKKPD
-306 DKPSEETTAAQP
+306 EETTAAQP

-337 RNVTMTFRNTSKTM
+337 RNITMTFRNTSKTM

-413 LDNGT
+413 LDNGV

-436 RFTVTGIDLPTQIF
+436 RFTVTGIDLPQQIF
-450 VGEENNLSVNFVNK
+450 IGEENNLSVNFVNK

-469 YNLSAKLSCEA
+469 YNLSAKLNCEG

-495 GTTSSADFYITA
+495 GTTSSADFYITG
-507 NEKGELVGEVI
+507 NEKCELVGEVI

-528 RTVSVPFTTQAASYE
+528 RTVSVPFTTQVTSYE
-543 DIYGPTDPVDPGL
+543 DVWGPSNPSVDPGT
-556 DPVGP
+556 DPGTDP
-561 VEPETTGFPW
+561 GMEEPAGFPW
-571 FWVIAGVVVVAAGV
+571 FWVIGGVVVVAAGV
-585 FVALKLRKNK
+585 FVYLKLRKNK

>member
-15 AMVLGTVAMA
+15 AMVLSTVAMA
-25 AEPSYTISATDGS
+25 ADTP
-38 LEHGSITLTY
+38 
-48 TYTVTKDVTDDNNNT
+48 YTVSAPVDSLTHGKITITYDTADTEKGGTKTVKGFLNSTT
-63 TSETKEVTETA
+63 TSIKLPNDVKKIKVSFTA
-74 FLKKGSL
+74 N
-81 SADIPKDAKV
+81 P
-91 VISFNANTG
+91 G
-100 YEFIGAKDDANNPIE
+100 YEFVSATYKVGDTDAKSVADFGEI
-115 DGAEITLTKSLII
+115 EITGNTAI
-128 TPEFRLKDTLGGEAK
+128 TPVFQAKSTLGGEKTAD
-143 ISSFK
+143 SFRL
-148 IDAICPSAYYWQQCH
+148 DAICSGSYYWQMYH
-163 KKDSNSNSV
+163 KDMA
-172 LDNNLLKYTRYPGKL
+172 NNKKYTKYPG
-187 NGTQSPSTEIAKGY
+187 SPADKVNPSSEIVKGN
-201 YVDLTLYVNDADYA
+201 YVDLTLYVTDND
-215 AFISTNGN
+215 FLKLCSSTGYSKDN
-223 SSDKFSV
+223 FSV
-230 TTPGDSSFLAGSTNP
+230 TTPGDSSFLAGSGAGAEIGKWTVG
-245 SASAVI
+245 STDKGMVI
-251 NATTDGKGYSITL
+251 QL

-279 IVTQGNYNAILSC
+279 IITQGNYNAIVTC
-292 KIDNATIIPTTPDD
+292 KIDNATIIPTKPDD
-306 DKPSEETTAAQP
+306 EKPDTETTAAQP

-337 RNVTMTFRNTSKTM
+337 RNITMTFRNTSKTM

-404 MTVDFTYDY
+404 MAVDFTYDY
-413 LDNGT
+413 LDNGV

-436 RFTVTGIDLPTQIF
+436 RFTVTGIDLPQQIF
-450 VGEENNLSVNFVNK
+450 IGEENNLSVNFVNK

-469 YNLSAKLSCEA
+469 YNLSAKLNCEG

-495 GTTSSADFYITA
+495 GTTSSADFYITG
-507 NEKGELVGEVI
+507 NEKCELVGEVI

-528 RTVSVPFTTQAASYE
+528 RTVSVPFTTQVTSYE
-543 DIYGPTDPVDPGL
+543 DVWGPSNPSVDPGM
-556 DPVGP
+556 DPGTDP
-561 VEPETTGFPW
+561 GMEEPAGFPW
-571 FWVIAGVVVVAAGV
+571 FWVIGGVVVVAAGV
-585 FVALKLRKNK
+585 FVYLKLRKNK

>member
-15 AMVLGTVAMA
+15 AMVLSTVAMA
-25 AEPSYTISATDGS
+25 ADPP
-38 LEHGSITLTY
+38 
-48 TYTVTKDVTDDNNNT
+48 YTVSAPADSLTHGKITITYDTADSEKGGTKTVNGFLNSTT
-63 TSETKEVTETA
+63 TSIKLPDDVKKIKVSFTA
-74 FLKKGSL
+74 N
-81 SADIPKDAKV
+81 P
-91 VISFNANTG
+91 G
-100 YEFIGAKDDANNPIE
+100 YEFVSATYKVGDTGTQSVADF
-115 DGAEITLTKSLII
+115 GEINITDNTTI
-128 TPEFRLKDTLGGEAK
+128 TPVFQAKSTLGGEKTAD
-143 ISSFK
+143 SFRL
-148 IDAICPSAYYWQQCH
+148 DAICSGSYYWQMYH
-163 KKDSNSNSV
+163 KDMA
-172 LDNNLLKYTRYPGKL
+172 NNKKYTKYPG
-187 NGTQSPSTEIAKGY
+187 SPADKVNPSSEIVKGN
-201 YVDLTLYVNDADYA
+201 YVDLTLYVTDND
-215 AFISTNGN
+215 FLKLCSSTGYSKDN
-223 SSDKFSV
+223 FSV
-230 TTPGDSSFLAGSTNP
+230 TTPGDSSFLAGSGAGAEIGKWTVG
-245 SASAVI
+245 STDKGMVI
-251 NATTDGKGYSITL
+251 QL

-279 IVTQGNYNAILSC
+279 IITQGNYNAIVTC
-292 KIDNATIIPTTPDD
+292 KIDNATIIPTKPDD
-306 DKPSEETTAAQP
+306 EKPDTETTAAQP

-337 RNVTMTFRNTSKTM
+337 RNITMTFRNTSKTM

-413 LDNGT
+413 LDNGV

-436 RFTVTGIDLPTQIF
+436 RFTVTGIDLPQQIF
-450 VGEENNLSVNFVNK
+450 IGEENNLSVNFVNK

-469 YNLSAKLSCEA
+469 YNLSAKLNCEG

-495 GTTSSADFYITA
+495 GTTSSADFYITG
-507 NEKGELVGEVI
+507 NEKCELVGEVI

-528 RTVSVPFTTQAASYE
+528 RTVSVPFTTQVTSYE
-543 DIYGPTDPVDPGL
+543 DVWGPSNPSVDPGM
-556 DPVGP
+556 DPGTDP
-561 VEPETTGFPW
+561 GMEEPAGFPW
-571 FWVIAGVVVVAAGV
+571 FWVIGGVAVVAAGV
-585 FVALKLRKNK
+585 FVYLKLRKNK

>member
-15 AMVLGTVAMA
+15 AMVLSTVAMA
-25 AEPSYTISATDGS
+25 DQSEGTNTGNTTNDTYTITAGKFENGTLTIKYNSTQSPLTAGATSSAIAKGTEVTILAEPKAGYELAALNYTIGETTTDIKTDGKFV
-38 LEHGSITLTY
+38 LTGNA
-48 TYTVTKDVTDDNNNT
+48 TVTPV
-63 TSETKEVTETA
+63 
-74 FLKKGSL
+74 FQ
-81 SADIPKDAKV
+81 AK
-91 VISFNANTG
+91 S
-100 YEFIGAKDDANNPIE
+100 
-115 DGAEITLTKSLII
+115 
-128 TPEFRLKDTLGGEAK
+128 TLGGEKTAD
-143 ISSFK
+143 SFRL
-148 IDAICPSAYYWQQCH
+148 DAICSGSYYWQMYH
-163 KKDSNSNSV
+163 KDMA
-172 LDNNLLKYTRYPGKL
+172 NNKKYTKYPG
-187 NGTQSPSTEIAKGY
+187 SPADKVNPSSEIVKGN
-201 YVDLTLYVNDADYA
+201 YVDLTLYVTDNDFLKLYS
-215 AFISTNGN
+215 STGYSKDN
-223 SSDKFSV
+223 FSV
-230 TTPGDSSFLAGSTNP
+230 TTPGDSSFLAGSGAGAEIEKWTVDN
-245 SASAVI
+245 
-251 NATTDGKGYSITL
+251 TDKGMVITL

-279 IVTQGNYNAILSC
+279 IITQGNYNAIVTC
-292 KIDNATIIPTTPDD
+292 KIDNATIIPTKPDD
-306 DKPSEETTAAQP
+306 EKPDTETTAAQP

-337 RNVTMTFRNTSKTM
+337 RNITMTFRNTSKTM

-413 LDNGT
+413 LDNGV

-423 TTETISMPVLQVD
+423 TTESISMPVLQVD
-436 RFTVTGIDLPTQIF
+436 RFTVTGIDLPQQIF
-450 VGEENNLSVNFVNK
+450 IGEENNLSVNFVNK

-469 YNLSAKLSCEA
+469 YNLSAKLNCEG

-495 GTTSSADFYITA
+495 GTTSSADFYITG

-528 RTVSVPFTTQAASYE
+528 RTVSVPFTTQVTSYE
-543 DIYGPTDPVDPGL
+543 DVWGPQGPAGPQNPDDPGM
-556 DPVGP
+556 DPGME
-561 VEPETTGFPW
+561 EPAGFPW
-571 FWVIAGVVVVAAGV
+571 FWVIGGVVVVAAGV
-585 FVALKLRKNK
+585 FVYLKLRKNK

>member
-1 MKKMS
+1 MTVKKIS

-25 AEPSYTISATDGS
+25 DQSEGTNTGNTTNDTYTITAGKFENGTLTIKYNSTQSPLTAGATSSAIAKGTEVTILAEPKAGYELAALNYTIGETTTDIKTDGKFV
-38 LEHGSITLTY
+38 LTGNA
-48 TYTVTKDVTDDNNNT
+48 TVTPV
-63 TSETKEVTETA
+63 
-74 FLKKGSL
+74 FQ
-81 SADIPKDAKV
+81 AK
-91 VISFNANTG
+91 S
-100 YEFIGAKDDANNPIE
+100 
-115 DGAEITLTKSLII
+115 
-128 TPEFRLKDTLGGEAK
+128 TLGGEKTAD
-143 ISSFK
+143 SFRL
-148 IDAICPSAYYWQQCH
+148 DAICSGSYYWQMYH
-163 KKDSNSNSV
+163 KDMA
-172 LDNNLLKYTRYPGKL
+172 NNKKYTKYPG
-187 NGTQSPSTEIAKGY
+187 SPADKVNPSSEIVKGN
-201 YVDLTLYVNDADYA
+201 YVDLTLYVTDND
-215 AFISTNGN
+215 FLKLCSSTGYSKDN
-223 SSDKFSV
+223 FSV
-230 TTPGDSSFLAGSTNP
+230 TTPGDSSFLAGSGAGAEIEKWTVG
-245 SASAVI
+245 S
-251 NATTDGKGYSITL
+251 TDKGMEIQL

-279 IVTQGNYNAILSC
+279 IITQGNYNAIVTC
-292 KIDNATIIPTTPDD
+292 KIDNATIIPTKPDD
-306 DKPSEETTAAQP
+306 EKPDTETTAAQP

-413 LDNGT
+413 LDNGI

-423 TTETISMPVLQVD
+423 TTESISMPVLQVD
-436 RFTVTGIDLPTQIF
+436 RFTVTGIDLPQQIF
-450 VGEENNLSVNFVNK
+450 IGEENNLSVNFVNK

-469 YNLSAKLSCEA
+469 YNLSAKLNCEG

-495 GTTSSADFYITA
+495 GTTSSADFYITG

-528 RTVSVPFTTQAASYE
+528 RTVSVPFTTQVTSYE
-543 DIYGPTDPVDPGL
+543 DVWGPSNPSVDPGM
-556 DPVGP
+556 DPGIDP
-561 VEPETTGFPW
+561 GMEEPAGFPW
-571 FWVIAGVVVVAAGV
+571 FWVIGGVVVVAAGV
-585 FVALKLRKNK
+585 FVYLKLRKNK
-595 KESVDEDEDI
+595 KESVEEDEDI

>member
-25 AEPSYTISATDGS
+25 ADPP
-38 LEHGSITLTY
+38 
-48 TYTVTKDVTDDNNNT
+48 YTVSAPVDSLTHGKITITYDTADTEKGGTKTVNGFLNSTT
-63 TSETKEVTETA
+63 TSIKLPNDVKKIKVSFTA
-74 FLKKGSL
+74 N
-81 SADIPKDAKV
+81 P
-91 VISFNANTG
+91 G
-100 YEFIGAKDDANNPIE
+100 YEFVSATYKVGDTDAKSVADFGEI
-115 DGAEITLTKSLII
+115 EITGNTAI
-128 TPEFRLKDTLGGEAK
+128 TPVFQAKSTLGGEKTAD
-143 ISSFK
+143 SFRL
-148 IDAICPSAYYWQQCH
+148 DAICSGSYYWQMYH
-163 KKDSNSNSV
+163 KDMA
-172 LDNNLLKYTRYPGKL
+172 NNKKYTKYPG
-187 NGTQSPSTEIAKGY
+187 SPLDKVNPSSEIVKGN
-201 YVDLTLYVNDADYA
+201 YVDLTLYVTDDDFLSLCGTTSY
-215 AFISTNGN
+215 
-223 SSDKFSV
+223 DKNNFSV
-230 TTPGDSSFLAGSTNP
+230 TTPGDSSFLAGSGAGAEIEKWTVG
-245 SASAVI
+245 S
-251 NATTDGKGYSITL
+251 TDKGMEIKL

-279 IVTQGNYNAILSC
+279 IITQGNYNAIVTC
-292 KIDNATIIPTTPDD
+292 KIDNATIIPTKPDD
-306 DKPSEETTAAQP
+306 EKPDTETTAAQP

-337 RNVTMTFRNTSKTM
+337 RNITMTFRNTSKTM

-413 LDNGT
+413 LDNGV

-436 RFTVTGIDLPTQIF
+436 RFTVTGIDLPQQIF
-450 VGEENNLSVNFVNK
+450 IGEENNLSVNFVNK

-469 YNLSAKLSCEA
+469 YNLSAKLNCEG

-495 GTTSSADFYITA
+495 GTTSSADFYITG
-507 NEKGELVGEVI
+507 NEKCELVGEVI

-528 RTVSVPFTTQAASYE
+528 RTVSVPFTTQVTSYE
-543 DIYGPTDPVDPGL
+543 DVWGPSNPSVDPGME
-556 DPVGP
+556 
-561 VEPETTGFPW
+561 EPAGFPW
-571 FWVIAGVVVVAAGV
+571 FWVIGGVVVVAAGV
-585 FVALKLRKNK
+585 FVYLKLRKNK

>member
-25 AEPSYTISATDGS
+25 DQSEGTNTGNTTNDTYTITAGKFENGTLTIKYNSTQSPLTAGATSSAIAKGTEVTILAEPKAGYELAALNYTIGETTTDIKTDGKFV
-38 LEHGSITLTY
+38 LTGNA
-48 TYTVTKDVTDDNNNT
+48 TVTPV
-63 TSETKEVTETA
+63 
-74 FLKKGSL
+74 FQ
-81 SADIPKDAKV
+81 AK
-91 VISFNANTG
+91 S
-100 YEFIGAKDDANNPIE
+100 
-115 DGAEITLTKSLII
+115 
-128 TPEFRLKDTLGGEAK
+128 TLGGEKTAD
-143 ISSFK
+143 SFRL
-148 IDAICPSAYYWQQCH
+148 DAICSGSYYWQMYH
-163 KKDSNSNSV
+163 KDMA
-172 LDNNLLKYTRYPGKL
+172 NNKKYTKYPG
-187 NGTQSPSTEIAKGY
+187 SPADKVNPSSEIVKGN
-201 YVDLTLYVNDADYA
+201 YVDLTLYVTDNDFLKLYS
-215 AFISTNGN
+215 STGY
-223 SSDKFSV
+223 DKNNFSV
-230 TTPGDSSFLAGSTNP
+230 TTPGDSSFLAGSGAGAEIEKWTVG
-245 SASAVI
+245 S
-251 NATTDGKGYSITL
+251 TDKGMEIQL

-279 IVTQGNYNAILSC
+279 IITQGNYNAIVTC
-292 KIDNATIIPTTPDD
+292 KIDNATIIPTKPDD
-306 DKPSEETTAAQP
+306 EKPDTETTAAQP

-413 LDNGT
+413 LDNGV

-423 TTETISMPVLQVD
+423 TTESISMPVLQVD
-436 RFTVTGIDLPTQIF
+436 RFTVTGIDLPQQIF
-450 VGEENNLSVNFVNK
+450 IGEENNLSVNFVNK

-469 YNLSAKLSCEA
+469 YNLSAKLNCEG

-495 GTTSSADFYITA
+495 GTTSSADFYITG

-528 RTVSVPFTTQAASYE
+528 RTVSVPFTTQVTSYE
-543 DIYGPTDPVDPGL
+543 DVWGPQG
-556 DPVGP
+556 PVGP
-561 VEPETTGFPW
+561 QNPDDPGMDPGMEEPAGFPW
-571 FWVIAGVVVVAAGV
+571 FWVIGGVVVVAAGV
-585 FVALKLRKNK
+585 FVYLKLRKNK
-595 KESVDEDEDI
+595 KESVEEDEDI

>member
-1 MKKMS
+1 MTVKKMS

-25 AEPSYTISATDGS
+25 TEPSYTVSAIDGS

-48 TYTVTKDVTDDNNNT
+48 NTAKEGSTGTATCTLNSTTKSKALPDDVKKVKVT
-63 TSETKEVTETA
+63 
-74 FLKKGSL
+74 
-81 SADIPKDAKV
+81 
-91 VISFNANTG
+91 FNAAPG
-100 YEFIGAKDDANNPIE
+100 YEFVNATYKVGDTDTKPVADFGEI
-115 DGAEITLTKSLII
+115 EITGNTTI
-128 TPEFRLKDTLGGEAK
+128 TPVFREKQSLGGEK
-143 ISSFK
+143 TVDSFRL
-148 IDAICPSAYYWQQCH
+148 DAICNGSYYWQMYH
-163 KKDSNSNSV
+163 KDMSNNKKYTKYPGDPGNNVPSNS
-172 LDNNLLKYTRYPGKL
+172 
-187 NGTQSPSTEIAKGY
+187 EIIKGNF
-201 YVDLTLYVNDADYA
+201 VDLTLYVKDPDFVKLATMTGYDPE
-215 AFISTNGN
+215 
-223 SSDKFSV
+223 KFSV
-230 TTPGDSSFLAGSTNP
+230 STPSDSSFLAGQFS
-245 SASAVI
+245 SSSSDLKS
-251 NATTDGKGYSITL
+251 NAKFSNWMNGSEVQGMIIEL
-264 TGVYYVGGSD
+264 TGVYYVGGND

-292 KIDNATIIPTTPDD
+292 KIDNATIVPEKENDKKPD
-306 DKPSEETTAAQP
+306 EETTAAQP

-337 RNVTMTFRNTSKTM
+337 RNITMTFRNTSKTM

-413 LDNGT
+413 LDNGV

-436 RFTVTGIDLPTQIF
+436 RFTVTGIDLPQQIF
-450 VGEENNLSVNFVNK
+450 IGEENNLSVNFVNK

-469 YNLSAKLSCEA
+469 YNLSAKLNCEG

-495 GTTSSADFYITA
+495 GTTSSADFYITG
-507 NEKGELVGEVI
+507 NEKCELVGEVI

-528 RTVSVPFTTQAASYE
+528 RTVSVPFTTQVTSYE
-543 DIYGPTDPVDPGL
+543 DVWGPSNPSVDPGM
-556 DPVGP
+556 DPGTDP
-561 VEPETTGFPW
+561 GMEEPAGFPW
-571 FWVIAGVVVVAAGV
+571 FWVIGGVVVVAAGV
-585 FVALKLRKNK
+585 FVYLKLRKNK
-595 KESVDEDEDI
+595 KESVEEDEDI

>member
-1 MKKMS
+1 MTVKKMS

-15 AMVLGTVAMA
+15 AMVLSTVAMA
-25 AEPSYTISATDGS
+25 AEPP
-38 LEHGSITLTY
+38 
-48 TYTVTKDVTDDNNNT
+48 YTVSAPADSLTHGKITITYDTVDTEKGGTKTVNGFLNSTT
-63 TSETKEVTETA
+63 TSIKLPNDVKKIKVSFTA
-74 FLKKGSL
+74 N
-81 SADIPKDAKV
+81 P
-91 VISFNANTG
+91 G
-100 YEFIGAKDDANNPIE
+100 YEFVSATYKVGNTDAKPVADFGEI
-115 DGAEITLTKSLII
+115 EITDNTTI
-128 TPEFRLKDTLGGEAK
+128 TPVFQAKSTLGGEKTAD
-143 ISSFK
+143 SFRL
-148 IDAICPSAYYWQQCH
+148 DAICSGSYYWQMYH
-163 KKDSNSNSV
+163 KDMA
-172 LDNNLLKYTRYPGKL
+172 NNKKYTKYPG
-187 NGTQSPSTEIAKGY
+187 SPADKVNPSSEIVKGN
-201 YVDLTLYVNDADYA
+201 YVDLTLYVTDNDFLKLYS
-215 AFISTNGN
+215 STGYSKNN
-223 SSDKFSV
+223 FSV
-230 TTPGDSSFLAGSTNP
+230 TTPGDSSFLAGSGAGAEIEKWTVG
-245 SASAVI
+245 S
-251 NATTDGKGYSITL
+251 TDKGMEIQL

-279 IVTQGNYNAILSC
+279 IITQGNYNAIVTC
-292 KIDNATIIPTTPDD
+292 KIDNATIIPTKPDD
-306 DKPSEETTAAQP
+306 EKPDTETTAAQP

-413 LDNGT
+413 LDNGI

-423 TTETISMPVLQVD
+423 TTESISMPVLQVD
-436 RFTVTGIDLPTQIF
+436 RFTVTGIDLPQQIF
-450 VGEENNLSVNFVNK
+450 IGEENNLSVNFVNK

-469 YNLSAKLSCEA
+469 YNLSAKLNCEG

-495 GTTSSADFYITA
+495 GTTSSADFYITG

-528 RTVSVPFTTQAASYE
+528 RTVSVPFTTQVTSYE
-543 DIYGPTDPVDPGL
+543 DVWGPSNPSVDPGM
-556 DPVGP
+556 DPGTDP
-561 VEPETTGFPW
+561 GMEEPAGFPW
-571 FWVIAGVVVVAAGV
+571 FWVIGGVVVVAAGV
-585 FVALKLRKNK
+585 FVYLKLRKNK

>member
-25 AEPSYTISATDGS
+25 EVPTPAAKTPATQEETVTYTITAGTVENGTLTIKYGSTQKPLTTGAKTAAIAKDTDITVVAEPKAGYELVALNYTIGETTTDIKTDGKF
-38 LEHGSITLTY
+38 TLT
-48 TYTVTKDVTDDNNNT
+48 
-63 TSETKEVTETA
+63 
-74 FLKKGSL
+74 G
-81 SADIPKDAKV
+81 
-91 VISFNANTG
+91 NAT
-100 YEFIGAKDDANNPIE
+100 
-115 DGAEITLTKSLII
+115 I
-128 TPEFRLKDTLGGEAK
+128 TPVFQAKSTLGGEKTAD
-143 ISSFK
+143 SFRLV
-148 IDAICPSAYYWQQCH
+148 AICSGSYYWQMYH
-163 KKDSNSNSV
+163 KDMA
-172 LDNNLLKYTRYPGKL
+172 NNKKYTKYPG
-187 NGTQSPSTEIAKGY
+187 SPADKVNPSSEIVKGN
-201 YVDLTLYVNDADYA
+201 YVDLTLYVTDNDFLSLYG
-215 AFISTNGN
+215 STGYSKNN
-223 SSDKFSV
+223 FSV
-230 TTPGDSSFLAGSTNP
+230 TTPGDSSFLAGSGAGAEIEKWTVG
-245 SASAVI
+245 S
-251 NATTDGKGYSITL
+251 TDKGMEIQL

-279 IVTQGNYNAILSC
+279 IITQGNYNAIVTC
-292 KIDNATIIPTTPDD
+292 KIDNATIIPTKPDD
-306 DKPSEETTAAQP
+306 EKPDTETTAAQP

-337 RNVTMTFRNTSKTM
+337 RNITMTFRNTSKTM

-413 LDNGT
+413 LDNGV

-436 RFTVTGIDLPTQIF
+436 RFTVTGIDLPQQIF
-450 VGEENNLSVNFVNK
+450 IGEENNLSVNFVNK

-469 YNLSAKLSCEA
+469 YNLSAKLNCEG

-495 GTTSSADFYITA
+495 GTTSSADFYITG
-507 NEKGELVGEVI
+507 NEKCELVGEVI

-528 RTVSVPFTTQAASYE
+528 RTVSVPFTTQVTSYE
-543 DIYGPTDPVDPGL
+543 DVWGPSNPSVDPGM
-556 DPVGP
+556 DPGTDP
-561 VEPETTGFPW
+561 GMEEPAGFPW
-571 FWVIAGVVVVAAGV
+571 FWVIGGVAVVAAGV
-585 FVALKLRKNK
+585 FVYLKLRKNK

>member
-1 MKKMS
+1 MTVKKMS

-25 AEPSYTISATDGS
+25 AEPSYTVSAPADS
-38 LEHGSITLTY
+38 LTHGKITITY
-48 TYTVTKDVTDDNNNT
+48 DTVDTEKGGTKTVNGFLNSTT
-63 TSETKEVTETA
+63 TSIKLPDDVKKIKVSFTA
-74 FLKKGSL
+74 N
-81 SADIPKDAKV
+81 P
-91 VISFNANTG
+91 G
-100 YEFIGAKDDANNPIE
+100 YEFVSATYKIGNTDAKPVADFGEINN
-115 DGAEITLTKSLII
+115 ITDNTTI
-128 TPEFRLKDTLGGEAK
+128 TPVFQAKSTLGGEKTAD
-143 ISSFK
+143 SFRL
-148 IDAICPSAYYWQQCH
+148 DAICSGSYYWQMYH
-163 KKDSNSNSV
+163 KDMA
-172 LDNNLLKYTRYPGKL
+172 NNKKYTKYPG
-187 NGTQSPSTEIAKGY
+187 SPADKVNPSSEIVKGN
-201 YVDLTLYVNDADYA
+201 YVDLTLYVTDNDFLSLYG
-215 AFISTNGN
+215 STGYSKDN
-223 SSDKFSV
+223 FSV
-230 TTPGDSSFLAGSTNP
+230 TTPGDSSFLAGSGAGAEIEKWTVG
-245 SASAVI
+245 STDKGMVI
-251 NATTDGKGYSITL
+251 QL

-279 IVTQGNYNAILSC
+279 IITQGNYNAIVTC
-292 KIDNATIIPTTPDD
+292 KIDNATIIPTKPDD
-306 DKPSEETTAAQP
+306 EKPDTETTAAQP

-337 RNVTMTFRNTSKTM
+337 RNITMTFRNTSKTM

-413 LDNGT
+413 LDNGV

-436 RFTVTGIDLPTQIF
+436 RFTVTGIDLPQQIF
-450 VGEENNLSVNFVNK
+450 IGEENNLSVNFVNK

-469 YNLSAKLSCEA
+469 YNLSAKLNCEG

-495 GTTSSADFYITA
+495 GTTSSADFYITG

-528 RTVSVPFTTQAASYE
+528 RTVSVPFTTQVTSYE
-543 DIYGPTDPVDPGL
+543 DVWGPSNPSVDPGM
-556 DPVGP
+556 DPGTDP
-561 VEPETTGFPW
+561 GMEEPAGFPW
-571 FWVIAGVVVVAAGV
+571 FWVIGGVVVVAAGV
-585 FVALKLRKNK
+585 FVYLKLRKNK

>member
-1 MKKMS
+1 MTVKKMS

-25 AEPSYTISATDGS
+25 EVPTPAAKTPATKEETVTYTITAGTVENGTLTIKYGSTQEPLTTGAKTAAIAKDTDITVVAEPKAGYELVALNYTIGETTTDIKTDGKF
-38 LEHGSITLTY
+38 TLT
-48 TYTVTKDVTDDNNNT
+48 
-63 TSETKEVTETA
+63 
-74 FLKKGSL
+74 G
-81 SADIPKDAKV
+81 
-91 VISFNANTG
+91 NAT
-100 YEFIGAKDDANNPIE
+100 
-115 DGAEITLTKSLII
+115 I
-128 TPEFRLKDTLGGEAK
+128 TPVFQAKSTLGGEKTAD
-143 ISSFK
+143 SFRL
-148 IDAICPSAYYWQQCH
+148 DAICSGSYYWQMYH
-163 KKDSNSNSV
+163 KDMA
-172 LDNNLLKYTRYPGKL
+172 NNKKYTKYPG
-187 NGTQSPSTEIAKGY
+187 SPADKVNPSSEIVKGN
-201 YVDLTLYVNDADYA
+201 YVDLTLYVTDDDFLSLYG
-215 AFISTNGN
+215 STGYSKNN
-223 SSDKFSV
+223 FSV
-230 TTPGDSSFLAGSTNP
+230 TTPGDSSFLAGSGAGAEIEKWTVG
-245 SASAVI
+245 STDKGMVI
-251 NATTDGKGYSITL
+251 QL

-279 IVTQGNYNAILSC
+279 IITQGNYNAIVTC
-292 KIDNATIIPTTPDD
+292 KIDNATIVPEKENDKKPD
-306 DKPSEETTAAQP
+306 EETTAAQP

-413 LDNGT
+413 LDNGV

-436 RFTVTGIDLPTQIF
+436 RFTVTGIDLPQQIF
-450 VGEENNLSVNFVNK
+450 IGEENNLSVNFVNK

-469 YNLSAKLSCEA
+469 YNLSAKLNCEG

-495 GTTSSADFYITA
+495 GTTSSADFYITG

-528 RTVSVPFTTQAASYE
+528 RTVSVPFTTQVTSYE
-543 DIYGPTDPVDPGL
+543 DVWGPSNPSVDPGM
-556 DPVGP
+556 DPGTDP
-561 VEPETTGFPW
+561 GMEEPAGFPW
-571 FWVIAGVVVVAAGV
+571 FWVIGGVAVVAAGV
-585 FVALKLRKNK
+585 FVYLKLRKNK